1 MLWASGRERDK
12 QAACQPNAS
21 KPHLTMLKHACRAL
35 ILAAP
40 FLLAACAE
48 RQPAPTAPPIE
59 MNARERAASQVHVD
73 PVAAADVI
81 SQHRRDHAL
90 GTVQPDPVLQK
101 FAQAQA
107 DAMAAR
113 DTLSH
118 ELNGDLKQRLD
129 AAHLGQLTA
138 VENVSAGY
146 FSLPD
151 VVAGWRRSPAHDANL
166 LDPPMRRMGIA
177 TAYAPG
183 TRYKVYWALVMSN

>member
-1 MLWASGRERDK
+1 
-12 QAACQPNAS
+12 
-21 KPHLTMLKHACRAL
+21 MLKHACRA
-35 ILAAP
+35 IVLAAL
-40 FLLAACAE
+40 FMLAACAE
-48 RQPAPTAPPIE
+48 RQAAAPAPPIE

-73 PVAAADVI
+73 PVIAADVI
-81 SQHRRDHAL
+81 SQYRRDHAL
-90 GTVQPDPVLQK
+90 ATVRPDPVLQI

-107 DAMAAR
+107 DAMAAH

-118 ELNGDLKQRLD
+118 DLNGDLKQRLD

-151 VVAGWRRSPAHDANL
+151 VVAGWRHSPAHDANL